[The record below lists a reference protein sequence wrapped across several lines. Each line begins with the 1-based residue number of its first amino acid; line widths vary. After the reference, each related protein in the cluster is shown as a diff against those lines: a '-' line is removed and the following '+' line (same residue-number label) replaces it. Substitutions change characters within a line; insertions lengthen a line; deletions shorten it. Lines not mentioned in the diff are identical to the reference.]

1 MADQTLTPALPR
13 AQLLDLAQMIRE
25 VDAVLLQCKTNPPVP
40 LPEME
45 KTL

>member
-1 MADQTLTPALPR
+1 MAENHPSITIPS

-25 VDAVLLQCKTNPPVP
+25 VDAVLLECKADLPVP